1 MYRNFTQTVT
11 FRSEHPTEL
20 VALAREWDEYQADQ
34 DIEGYIGV
42 RLLADRDDPG
52 RYMMVADFGVID
64 PDVAA
69 AQEAFM
75 HNELDQTEAFAARF
89 RAFTTGGEE
98 EWHHY
103 DEMYSTQSA

>member
-1 MYRNFTQTVT
+1 MDRNFTQTIT
-11 FRSEHPTEL
+11 FRSDYPEEL
-20 VALAREWDEYQADQ
+20 VALAQEWDAYQADQ

-52 RYMMVADFGVID
+52 RYMMVADFGLID
-64 PDVAA
+64 PDVTA

-75 HNELDQTEAFAARF
+75 HNELAQTEAFADRF
-89 RAFTTGGEE
+89 RAFTTGEE

-103 DEMYSTQSA
+103 DEMYSTQSV

>member
-1 MYRNFTQTVT
+1 MDRNFTQMVT
-11 FRSEHPTEL
+11 FRSDHPDAL
-20 VALAREWDEYQADQ
+20 VALAQEWDVYQADQ

-64 PDVAA
+64 PDITA
-69 AQEAFM
+69 AQEAFV
-75 HNELDQTEAFAARF
+75 HNELAQTEAFAARF
-89 RAFTTGGEE
+89 RAFTTGEE

-103 DEMYSTQSA
+103 DEMYSTQSP